1 MSRKRDKPLAL
12 EDRIL
17 WETVARTVTPLDA
30 AKAIALQQAA
40 IVATTIEK
48 DDSAANAPSKTRL
61 AGSTPAPIAPLSLS
75 KRMIGSAASA
85 PALAT
90 VAVKPANRPTNPIEP
105 ALLKRIAKGRLE
117 VEAKIDLHGMT
128 QGEAYMLLY
137 GFLAEASVRHL
148 RTVLVITGKGR
159 SLKSE
164 GALKRAV
171 PMWLAQPLFARLT
184 SGYSDAAQG
193 HGGEGALYIRLRP
206 SPIK

>member
-1 MSRKRDKPLAL
+1 MTRKREKPLAP

-30 AKAIALQQAA
+30 ARAASLQNSQGGDQIIKDAPIHHPRSGPAA
-40 IVATTIEK
+40 R
-48 DDSAANAPSKTRL
+48 DAAPMPLQPS
-61 AGSTPAPIAPLSLS
+61 PAPLALS
-75 KRMIGSAASA
+75 KRLIGSLAMPATKPKAALQSA
-85 PALAT
+85 I
-90 VAVKPANRPTNPIEP
+90 NRIEP

-128 QGEAYMLLY
+128 QDEAYMLLY
-137 GFLAEASVRHL
+137 GFLSEAAARHL

-171 PMWLAQPLFARLT
+171 PIWLAQPLFARLT

-193 HGGEGALYIRLRP
+193 HGGEGALYVR
-206 SPIK
+206 IKPTAIK